1 MLHVDEALCRH
12 VGALQGDLQLQRR
25 VLTRISL
32 IFSLTHTID
41 IRVRLSEVLPLAP
54 SEV

>member
-25 VLTRISL
+25 VLTRI
-32 IFSLTHTID
+32 THTID